1 MKKNGSHKQIPLDIA
16 EKLHERSQNASKVPE
31 EEICDYMVRLG
42 DNTFYFAFGDLVLIR
57 INGWTKFVPL
67 DPIPREGQTATT
79 IEGGQTGKR
88 GKKRRVVTD
97 EEEKECNVNTTFAE
111 ELISLQ
117 ETLDDCFQT
126 ILDKKK

>member
-1 MKKNGSHKQIPLDIA
+1 MKKSESREQLQLDIA
-16 EKLHERSQNASKVPE
+16 EKLNERTQNASKAPRE
-31 EEICDYMVRLG
+31 EFCDYAVQLG
-42 DNTFYFAFGDLVLIR
+42 DNMFYCSFGDQVLIR

-67 DPIPREGQTATT
+67 DPLPREGQTENPT
-79 IEGGQTGKR
+79 EGVPTGKR

-97 EEEKECNVNTTFAE
+97 EDEKENKVNTAFVE
-111 ELISLQ
+111 ELISLK